1 MNKSKS
7 AEDYM
12 KNILIL
18 YRRNGA
24 VRSVD
29 IADEMGITRPSV
41 CNAMKKL
48 RDENLIY
55 FSDKGLIFFTDAG
68 KAIAEKACRKHAL
81 LTKALMGIGVNESTA
96 AKEACS
102 IEHVISD
109 ETYECL
115 NEFFKTRL
123 SVRASKE

>member
-29 IADEMGITRPSV
+29 IADEMGVTRPSV
-41 CNAMKKL
+41 CNASM
-48 RDENLIY
+48 DEVI
-55 FSDKGLIFFTDAG
+55 SAAK
-68 KAIAEKACRKHAL
+68 KACCHDFIMTL
-81 LTKALMGIGVNESTA
+81 PEGYETVIGENGAS
-96 AKEACS
+96 
-102 IEHVISD
+102 
-109 ETYECL
+109 
-115 NEFFKTRL
+115 L
-123 SVRASKE
+123 SGGER